1 MFLIVSLGS
10 FRNQFSS
17 RICLDKGFHMNEA
30 HPIPIGTDPFYFS
43 LGFTPVGSSSRSS
56 PAFCLFSFFT
66 RVSASSEEDPTID
79 FPKPKLSS
87 PFPFPLSSHSC
98 FVTPPSFSLS
108 LHPSN
113 QYYLIIDRMILLS
126 ARMARPAEHTFHF
139 VNVFP

>member
-1 MFLIVSLGS
+1 
-10 FRNQFSS
+10 
-17 RICLDKGFHMNEA
+17 MNEA

-87 PFPFPLSSHSC
+87 PFSLSSLFSLLLRHS
-98 FVTPPSFSLS
+98 PLSLS
-108 LHPSN
+108 LSIRRTS
-113 QYYLIIDRMILLS
+113 IIL
-126 ARMARPAEHTFHF
+126 
-139 VNVFP
+139 